1 MKLPEGPTSPA
12 IVQLIQWII
21 DPLEFLDSCAKRYG
35 DTFTVN
41 LRNFEPFVFLSHPQ
55 AIREIFT
62 TDPKQFDSG
71 RGNKILESLVGE
83 NSLSLL
89 DGDRHRQQRRLI
101 MPPFHGERMQTYAQL
116 IGDITEQV
124 ASQWQVDKPLCMR
137 EQMQDITLQV
147 IMQAVFGL
155 REGAR
160 YQRLKPLLATLLNM
174 TDSPLSS
181 SLLFFQF
188 LQQDWGAWSPWGRF
202 VRRRQQ
208 IYQLLQA
215 EIDERREQ
223 SHLEGDDVL
232 SLMMSARDEQGQ
244 PMTDA
249 ELKDEL
255 LTLLFAGHET
265 TATALAWAF
274 YWIHKRPEVYQKLIQ
289 ELDSLGTHPE
299 PMAIAKLPYL
309 TAVCQETLRI
319 YPVVFI
325 TFPRITKAPMQIM
338 GHDYDANTTLFPA
351 IYLTHHR
358 QDIYAE
364 PEQFQP
370 ERFLERQFSPYEYL
384 PFGGSSRR
392 CVGLALAQM
401 EMKLVLATILSRYQ
415 LALRDT
421 NPVKPKRRGFTVSP
435 EGGVQMVMKGVRYVL
450 KEQASPT
457 DPAPVPLETTTR

>member
-12 IVQLIQWII
+12 IVQLIRWII

-101 MPPFHGERMQTYAQL
+101 MPPFHGERMQAYSQL
-116 IGDITEQV
+116 IGNITEQV
-124 ASQWQVDKPLCMR
+124 ASQWQVGKPLCIR
-137 EQMQDITLQV
+137 DQMQDITLQV

-181 SLLFFQF
+181 SLLFLKF
-188 LQQDWGAWSPWGRF
+188 LQKDWGAWSPWGRF

-223 SHLEGDDVL
+223 SHPQGNDVL

-255 LTLLFAGHET
+255 MTLLLAGHET

-274 YWIHKRPEVYQKLIQ
+274 YSIHQRPEIYQKLIQ
-289 ELDSLGTHPE
+289 ELDSLGNHPE

-319 YPVVFI
+319 YPVLFFA
-325 TFPRITKAPMQIM
+325 FPRITKAPMQIM
-338 GHDYDANTTLFPA
+338 GRDYDVNTTLFPA

-358 QDIYAE
+358 QDIYPE
-364 PEQFQP
+364 PEQFKP

-401 EMKLVLATILSRYQ
+401 EMKLVLATILSRYDLV
-415 LALRDT
+415 LAD
-421 NPVKPKRRGFTVSP
+421 NKPVKPQRRGLTISP
-435 EGGVQMVMKGVRYVL
+435 SGGVQMVMKGVRSR
-450 KEQASPT
+450 ASG
-457 DPAPVPLETTTR
+457 ASVCRYG

>member
-62 TDPKQFDSG
+62 TDPKRFDSG

-101 MPPFHGERMQTYAQL
+101 MPPFHGERMQAYSQL

-124 ASQWQVDKPLCMR
+124 ASQWQVGKPICIR
-137 EQMQDITLQV
+137 DQMQDITLQV

-155 REGAR
+155 QEGAR
-160 YQRLKPLLATLLNM
+160 YQRLKPLLAALLNM
-174 TDSPLSS
+174 TDSPVSS
-181 SLLFFQF
+181 SLLFLKF

-215 EIDERREQ
+215 EIDERRDQ

-255 LTLLFAGHET
+255 MTLLFAGHET

-274 YWIHKRPEVYQKLIQ
+274 YWIHKRPEVYEKLIQ

-299 PMAIAKLPYL
+299 PIAIAKLPYL
-309 TAVCQETLRI
+309 TAICQETLRI
-319 YPVVFI
+319 YPVAFI
-325 TFPRITKAPMQIM
+325 AFPRITKAPMQIM
-338 GHDYDANTTLFPA
+338 GRDYDANTTLFPA

-401 EMKLVLATILSRYQ
+401 EMKLVLATILSHYQ

-421 NPVKPKRRGFTVSP
+421 KPVKPKRRGFTVSP
-435 EGGVQMVMKGVRYVL
+435 TGGVQMVIKGVRYVPSS
-450 KEQASPT
+450 AGFANPSSPS
-457 DPAPVPLETTTR
+457 ACRYG